1 MSALDSSPANSPE
14 PRFRP
19 YEDTDRSACLA
30 LFDANCPEYFAP
42 NERSDY
48 AQFLEAR
55 PDNYNVCLL
64 GDSVVGAYGLYPL
77 AEFSAALHW
86 ILLSPTVQ
94 GRGFGSAIM
103 TRVISEMRRAGH
115 SLLRIS
121 ASHKSAPF
129 FTRFG
134 AIELSTVVDG
144 WGPGMHRVE
153 MQLAL

>member
-1 MSALDSSPANSPE
+1 LSCSPANTVE
-14 PRFRP
+14 LRFRP

-55 PDNYNVCLL
+55 RGNYDVCLL

-77 AEFSAALHW
+77 TELSAALHW
-86 ILLSPTVQ
+86 ILLSPSVQ
-94 GRGFGSAIM
+94 GHGLGSAIM
-103 TRVISEMRRAGH
+103 TRVMSEMKHADH

-121 ASHKSAPF
+121 ASHRSAPF
-129 FTRFG
+129 FSRFG
-134 AIELSTVVDG
+134 AVELSTVADG

-153 MQLAL
+153 MYLSL